1 MDMHNNELLEA
12 CKTDKELLDELLR
25 ENSKYIHSI
34 IHKYKGGPEELKR
47 KFNVEEEEVL
57 QHAYLGVLSAL
68 RDFDSSQSKFTTY
81 VVRPILWE
89 INQLLYCDSRLIR
102 LSRSAVDI
110 LKRAKE
116 LEDVL
121 GYAPSEDEL
130 AEALKIPSDRITE
143 VIRFTR
149 ELEHFDSG
157 EQMQVKDTSQ
167 DDAEE
172 HVLNK
177 LIVTQILQ
185 SRVLS
190 DRDKQVVRLI
200 MSGKNNSQIAEILGV
215 YPMTVT
221 RDIARVRKLILNEI
235 EDNRKVSK
243 YDTEIELIAEE
254 IVERGHLMPID
265 DISELLDVCGYD
277 ISKYSSRTLYYI
289 RQKAQ
294 AQALSI
300 ENSY

>member
-25 ENSKYIHSI
+25 ENSKYIHAI

-89 INQLLYCDSRLIR
+89 INQFLYCDSRLIR

-130 AEALKIPSDRITE
+130 AEALKIPPDRLTE
-143 VIRFTR
+143 VVRFTR

-221 RDIARVRKLILNEI
+221 RDIARVRKLVLNEI
-235 EDNRKVSK
+235 EENRKVSK
-243 YDTEIELIAEE
+243 YDSEIELIAEE
-254 IVERGHLMPID
+254 IIERGQLMPID

-300 ENSY
+300 E